1 MTNLKIVV
9 FSESPKISTY
19 LYALVA
25 GPFEYVESNMEGLPP
40 MRIYARKGLI
50 EYVVKDEMFLCT

>member
-1 MTNLKIVV
+1 MENLKYVI
-9 FSESPKISTY
+9 FPDSPKISTY

-25 GPFEYVESNMEGLPP
+25 GPFEFVESNIEGLPP